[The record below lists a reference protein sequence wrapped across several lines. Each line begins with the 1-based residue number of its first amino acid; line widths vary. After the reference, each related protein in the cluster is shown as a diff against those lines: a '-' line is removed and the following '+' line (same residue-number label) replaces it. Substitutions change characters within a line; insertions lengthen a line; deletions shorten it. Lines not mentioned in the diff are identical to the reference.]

1 MLTTYNVNHR
11 PKEESQM
18 KNLGEMMKQV
28 QNMQERMQEAQAKL
42 EEAQV
47 TGQAGG
53 GLVTVT
59 LNGKG
64 AMVATNI
71 DDSLLKPEQKEII
84 EDLILAAHGDA
95 RAKVEELVASN
106 MKEVTGGLPLPP
118 GFQMPF

>member
-1 MLTTYNVNHR
+1 
-11 PKEESQM
+11 M
-18 KNLGEMMKQV
+18 KDLGQMMKKV
-28 QNMQERMQEAQAKL
+28 QEMQTRMQEAQAKL

-53 GLVTVT
+53 GLVSVT

-64 AMVATNI
+64 AMVSTAI
-71 DDSLLKPEQKEII
+71 DDSLMKPEEKEIV
-84 EDLILAAHGDA
+84 EDLIMAAHADA
-95 RAKVEELVASN
+95 RSKVEEMVADN

>member
-1 MLTTYNVNHR
+1 
-11 PKEESQM
+11 M
-18 KNLGEMMKQV
+18 KDLGNMMKQV
-28 QNMQERMQEAQAKL
+28 QDMQARMQDAQAKL

-64 AMVATNI
+64 TMMAMSI
-71 DDSLLKPEQKEII
+71 DDSLMKPDEKEIL

-95 RAKVEELVASN
+95 RAKVEALVADN
-106 MKEVTGGLPLPP
+106 MKDVTGGLPMPP
-118 GFQMPF
+118 GFKMPF